1 MRLTITIEIARINFC
16 ASNTNLQVK
25 SMEIPIQVLEE
36 KRKRNVSL
44 NVVNYTL
51 ELKSEEEILMYR

>member
-25 SMEIPIQVLEE
+25 SMEIPIQVLCRRKKKK
-36 KRKRNVSL
+36 KRIFKR
-44 NVVNYTL
+44 
-51 ELKSEEEILMYR
+51 R

>member
-1 MRLTITIEIARINFC
+1 
-16 ASNTNLQVK
+16 
-25 SMEIPIQVLEE
+25 MEIPIQVLEE